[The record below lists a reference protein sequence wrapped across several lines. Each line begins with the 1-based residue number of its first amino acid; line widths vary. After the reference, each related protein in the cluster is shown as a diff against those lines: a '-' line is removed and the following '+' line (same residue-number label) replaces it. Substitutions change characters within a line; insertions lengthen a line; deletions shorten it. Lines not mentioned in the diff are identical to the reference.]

1 MSQASSMAGTLANTT
16 QARRATRSLLWTA
29 VWRAVAGA
37 AATTMRWFAE
47 QRRIKRATAELSR
60 LSDRMLK
67 DIGVGRHDIPRLA
80 RNGRDATDIRA

>member
-1 MSQASSMAGTLANTT
+1 MSQASIIVGTLGNTT
-16 QARRATRSLLWTA
+16 AARRAARSLLWTA

-37 AATTMRWFAE
+37 AARTMGWYAE

-67 DIGVGRHDIPRLA
+67 DIGVARHDIPRLA
-80 RNGRDATDIRA
+80 RNGRDATDIRE